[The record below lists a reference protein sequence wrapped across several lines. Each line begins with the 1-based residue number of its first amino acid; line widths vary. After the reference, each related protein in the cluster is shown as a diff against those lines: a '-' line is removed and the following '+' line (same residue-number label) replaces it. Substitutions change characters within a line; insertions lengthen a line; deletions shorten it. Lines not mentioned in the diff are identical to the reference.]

1 MKLLEQ
7 QLHIGEIMKKEKIR
21 NVPSI
26 EELRAAGHKVRV
38 YHARVFS
45 VYNGHHLLSKR
56 EMERIDEYAMIYC
69 KGGYTRIDVTTLSG
83 KDYSAKFN
91 VPADRNF
98 NRKLGIRVC
107 IGKIL
112 KQMEGGR

>member
-1 MKLLEQ
+1 MQ
-7 QLHIGEIMKKEKIR
+7 KEKIR

-38 YHARVFS
+38 YHARKFHCGGYDSPYV
-45 VYNGHHLLSKR
+45 LSRR
-56 EMERIDEYAMIYC
+56 EMERIDYVDIDC

-91 VPADRNF
+91 VPVDRNF